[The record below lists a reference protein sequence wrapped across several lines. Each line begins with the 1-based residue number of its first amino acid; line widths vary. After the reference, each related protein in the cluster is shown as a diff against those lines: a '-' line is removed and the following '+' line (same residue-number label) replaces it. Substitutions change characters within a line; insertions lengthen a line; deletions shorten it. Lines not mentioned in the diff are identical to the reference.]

1 MAKRIKLTPTLLRRI
16 VLEERDRILRES
28 DPIDAGIDDVEK
40 VDAEEKDADEQQDTL
55 AKDVDH
61 LKVLK
66 IEEAKAIQ
74 RFKKIRAAKKRL
86 KDRHIRQLS

>member
-1 MAKRIKLTPTLLRRI
+1 MARRIKLTPTLLRRI
-16 VLEERDRILRES
+16 VLEERERIMKES

-66 IEEAKAIQ
+66 IEEAKVVK

-86 KDRHIRQLS
+86 AARVIKQLS